1 MSCAVCGTALVPGAH
16 YCFNCGAPQDAT
28 VMEDAERRRVTVLFG
43 DLSDFTAWAEDL
55 DPERVGVVTDRVLA
69 ALARIVTDVGG
80 HVDKLTGDG
89 IMAVFGAPT
98 AHEDDPERAV
108 RAAELM
114 QRTVGR
120 LVADEV
126 GGGQRLGLRV
136 GLNTG
141 EVLAGIQ
148 GQLSYTVVGDTV
160 NTASRL
166 SDAAGVGAVFAGRDT
181 AMATMHSASWR
192 ALAPLRLKGKRDPV
206 EAYELLRL
214 RTGVNARLG
223 IGDEAPLVGRTAEL
237 GALLGKFEKV
247 AETNT
252 PSTVLVLGD
261 AGVGK
266 SRLVHEFA
274 RLAAETPGTR
284 VLWGHCSPYGLGREL
299 QPLAEIV
306 RTAIGADIT
315 DDAEAVAM
323 RLDQTLSRLETF
335 DHTGNAQNTI
345 AERLMSVLGMGESAI
360 DGPAILGGSATPGA
374 RADKPELDAIAALLN
389 GFSAEAPLV
398 VVVEDTHHA
407 QHATTSALR
416 GLGGRLTGS
425 LLSLGVGRSE
435 GMELDSFDVLGAMA
449 DPLLIPVEPLDDSA
463 CEQLLKAY
471 LGGAELTAPVR
482 RELVD
487 RAQGNPFFLAELLQL
502 LIDRGVLRP
511 VSEGSWELVG
521 ELPRD
526 VPAGIQAV
534 LAARIDSLEPGAR
547 ALLRDAAVIGTS
559 FPAEVL
565 PALDPRL
572 DPAMVEPLLAGMADR
587 GILTTDG
594 SGRWTFTHT
603 LARDVAYSGLPKADR
618 ARQHA
623 AVAMWALES
632 ARVPQAEI
640 DAIVAVQA
648 DRAIRLAQ
656 EMKLPRSDRA
666 WAAGPAGLAA
676 ATRLGR
682 LALRRDDDASAQSHL
697 LRAQRL
703 AALLDADD
711 AARLPVELSYAAAMA
726 RMRRLDEAS
735 EHLVDA
741 LQSEIPEMRAGALVI
756 LGDIQFKRSE
766 YDAARSSLVQSFVL
780 AGEHG
785 FDEITSTAIRQLG
798 LLDFF
803 EGQLAAA
810 EERFRESLELAR
822 RVGDARGAGW
832 SLQNLAW
839 SATTRGDYVVAAD
852 ALRDARAVFL
862 DLQDTGGLAWCAG
875 TEALV
880 SLLQGRL
887 SQARALVKGLLPLT
901 SGPDASWEA
910 GVCRTIGALAAVD
923 LGILDE
929 ASEEVDEALAV
940 FTRIGDSWGL
950 AFASIGEGQIA
961 RARGRTKHAAK
972 ALRRAADIAGAEGH
986 TPLFLLAE
994 VSLGL
999 LHLDRGDV
1007 KEAAAAAGRAEAL
1020 LAHVDV
1026 LNGTMIGLWVLRSR
1040 VDRARGQQDKAAAL
1054 LQDSLE
1060 GNVPNYLFPRRQAY
1074 AHLAAT
1080 QLEQGRRD
1088 DALATIYR
1096 ALEEPAEDV
1105 RSQVVAQR
1113 VLAEILR
1120 ERGEFGGARVAASNA
1135 LALVESSG
1143 YDGEL
1148 AATRKL
1154 LARIPS

>member
-16 YCFNCGAPQDAT
+16 FCFNCGAPQDAT
-28 VMEDAERRRVTVLFG
+28 VMEEPERRRVTVLFG

-141 EVLAGIQ
+141 EVLAGVQ

-166 SDAAGVGAVFAGRDT
+166 SDAAGVGAVYAGRET
-181 AMATMHSASWR
+181 AMATMHTASWR
-192 ALAPLRLKGKRDPV
+192 ALSPLRLKGKREPV

-223 IGDEAPLVGRTAEL
+223 IGDEAPLIGRIAEL
-237 GALLGKFEKV
+237 GALIGKFEKV
-247 AETNT
+247 VETGV
-252 PSTVLVLGD
+252 PSSVLVLGD

-266 SRLVHEFA
+266 SRLVHEFV
-274 RLAAETPGTR
+274 RITTQTPGTR
-284 VLWGHCSPYGLGREL
+284 VLWGRCSPYGLGRDL

-306 RTAIGADIT
+306 RTGIGADIT
-315 DDAEAVAM
+315 DDVDAVTA
-323 RLDQTLSRLETF
+323 RLGQALGRLETL
-335 DHTGNAQNTI
+335 D
-345 AERLMSVLGMGESAI
+345 
-360 DGPAILGGSATPGA
+360 PGA
-374 RADKPELDAIAALLN
+374 RASVVERLLSVLGIGESSLDAAGVLGGGTATPGGRAEQPELDAIAALLN
-389 GFSAEAPLV
+389 GFAAEAPLV
-398 VVVEDTHHA
+398 VIVEDTHHA
-407 QHATTSALR
+407 QRATTAALR
-416 GLGGRLTGS
+416 GLGQRLRGS
-425 LLSLGVGRSE
+425 LLSLGVGRAE
-435 GMELDSFDVLGAMA
+435 GMGDDSFDVLSAMP
-449 DPLLIPVEPLDDSA
+449 DPLLIALEPLDEGA

-471 LGGAELTAPVR
+471 LGGAELAAPVR

-487 RAQGNPFFLAELLQL
+487 RSQGNPFFLAELLQL
-502 LIDRGVLRP
+502 LIDRGVLQAG
-511 VSEGSWELVG
+511 SDGSWELVG

-526 VPAGIQAV
+526 VPAGVQAV
-534 LAARIDSLEPGAR
+534 LAARIDSLEPAAR

-572 DPAMVEPLLAGMADR
+572 DPEMVEPILASMADR

-603 LARDVAYSGLPKADR
+603 LARDVAYAGLPKADR

-623 AVAMWALES
+623 AVALWALEYS
-632 ARVPQAEI
+632 PEPPAAV

-648 DRAIRLAQ
+648 DRAVRLAQ
-656 EMKLPRSDRA
+656 EMRLPRNDPA
-666 WAAGPAGLAA
+666 WAAAAAGLAA

-682 LALRRDDDASAQSHL
+682 LALRRDDDASAQAHL
-697 LRAQRL
+697 IRAQRL
-703 AALLDADD
+703 ALLIGADD

-735 EHLVDA
+735 AHLVDG
-741 LQSEIPEMRAGALVI
+741 LRSDLPEMRAGALVI
-756 LGDIQFKRSE
+756 QGDVLFKRGE
-766 YDAARSSLVQSFVL
+766 YADARTALVQAFVL
-780 AGEHG
+780 AGEYG
-785 FDEITSTAIRQLG
+785 LDEITSAAIRQLG

-803 EGQLAAA
+803 EGHLAAA

-822 RVGDARGAGW
+822 RVGDPRSAGW

-839 SATTRGDYVVAAD
+839 SATMRGDYPLAAD
-852 ALRDARAVFL
+852 ALRDARAVFTE
-862 DLQDTGGLAWCAG
+862 LQDAGGLAWCAG

-880 SLLQGRL
+880 SLLQGQL
-887 SQARALVKGLLPLT
+887 GQARSLVRGLLPLT

-910 GVCRTIGALAAVD
+910 GICRTIDALAAVD
-923 LGILDE
+923 LGELDDAADELAE
-929 ASEEVDEALAV
+929 AVAL
-940 FTRIGDSWGL
+940 FERLGDTWGL
-950 AFASIGEGQIA
+950 AFSGIGQGQLA
-961 RARGRTKHAAK
+961 RARGETAEAAK
-972 ALRRAADIAGAEGH
+972 ALRRAAEIAAAEGH
-986 TPLFLLAE
+986 TPLVLLAD

-999 LHLDRGDV
+999 LYLDRGDV
-1007 KEAAAAAGRAEAL
+1007 RAAAACAERAEAL
-1020 LAHVDV
+1020 LTHVDI
-1026 LNGTMIGLWVLRSR
+1026 LTGAMIGLWVVRLR
-1040 VDRARGQQDKAAAL
+1040 VDRALGQPDRAATL
-1054 LQDSLE
+1054 LRTSLE

-1074 AHLAAT
+1074 AHLAAA
-1080 QLEQGRRD
+1080 QLEQGHED
-1088 DALATIYR
+1088 EAYATICR
-1096 ALEEPAEDV
+1096 ALDEPAEDV
-1105 RSQVVAQR
+1105 RSHIVAKR
-1113 VLAEILR
+1113 VQAEILR
-1120 ERGEFGGARVAASNA
+1120 RRGDFAAARTAATEA
-1135 LALVESSG
+1135 LALVESTG
-1143 YDGEL
+1143 YVGEL
-1148 AATRKL
+1148 APTEKL
-1154 LARIPS
+1154 LARLPS